1 MHTLIINKPFQPS
14 KRKASNIACEP
25 GSSRTK
31 QSLKDETNINL
42 IMSKYQKTGVIN
54 FANTTPPTYDYASS
68 DDYHTS
74 LNLITSA
81 QSKFNEL
88 PSSVRNKFHNDPY
101 KFLDYMHDETKLEDS
116 YEVGLR
122 TRPPTMGVK
131 PSTPLETQPS
141 EEIK

>member
-1 MHTLIINKPFQPS
+1 MNTLIINKPFQPS
-14 KRKASNIACEP
+14 KRKASDIACET

-54 FANTTPPTYDYASS
+54 FANTTPPTYEYASS

-74 LNLITSA
+74 LNLITTA

-88 PSSVRNKFHNDPY
+88 PSSVRNKFQNDPY
-101 KFLDYMHDETKLEDS
+101 KFLDYMHDENKLEDS
-116 YEVGLR
+116 YLTGLR
-122 TRPPTMGVK
+122 NRPPVIEDE
-131 PSTPLETQPS
+131 PLLNTQPS